1 MRRGLSLVLIGTLV
15 WGVASAAGCGSSNS
29 TSKNGSGAGD
39 AGYDGSTI
47 NLIGNGDDGGQQT
60 LVIQPAN
67 PTLTVTAP
75 GATLQFQALDLG
87 QPVANVTWTLG
98 AAGLGTINGAG
109 LFTASGFVGGPVQVT
124 AASGGL
130 TASTTLT
137 VQLNLVENP
146 GNVNAGNQGQ
156 LQAGGTADPGFAWLY
171 PYDKTVF
178 PQDLPSPTLQLAAGA
193 DAGSPGF
200 DAALV
205 QVTFPG
211 LSYQGF
217 YGPAALDGGAPGAPM
232 TQIPLTATA
241 WNAITLSA
249 TGTDAVK
256 VQVTKLSGGQVTGPI
271 TETWTIAQ
279 GGLRGSIFY
288 NSYNSSLAAPSA
300 ASGYPAQTG
309 AVLKLRPS
317 EQQLTVVISTNNQG
331 ECHVCHA
338 VAANGSIM
346 EAADEP
352 NGASVSAQDSVYD
365 LLDGGAKVFST
376 ADRTWDFGAFTP
388 DGTKFLR
395 YGAVPWTNPSAAWV
409 PDVRGMGNGTSDVP
423 SALFNPR
430 TGASIPAPGLDP
442 EDGGAPINMMM
453 PTFSPDGKE
462 VAFNHYDTGGG
473 HTVAVMDF
481 DNATNTFSN
490 LRDVATLPATNYA
503 GWPTFTPD
511 DQYLFFANGTNAEY
525 DTISD
530 SPPNPPQPVGNIYI
544 AHIPSKT
551 IAPANTLNG
560 VVAGADGGTGTY
572 LPFADDPNLNFEP
585 TILPV
590 ASGGY
595 YWVVFTTRR
604 NYGNTINGDPYVG
617 AGGAPS
623 SRKKLWV
630 AAVDISAAGTVTAA
644 ADLTHPAF
652 YLDGQELAAGNMR
665 AFWALD
671 PCQQNGISCNTGD
684 QCCSGFCRQTTGEDG
699 GIEFACVTPPTGCSQ
714 ENEACTTASD
724 CCGASQGYD
733 CINGFCAAPTP
744 K

>member
-1 MRRGLSLVLIGTLV
+1 M
-15 WGVASAAGCGSSNS
+15 
-29 TSKNGSGAGD
+29 
-39 AGYDGSTI
+39 
-47 NLIGNGDDGGQQT
+47 
-60 LVIQPAN
+60 
-67 PTLTVTAP
+67 
-75 GATLQFQALDLG
+75 QF
-87 QPVANVTWTLG
+87 
-98 AAGLGTINGAG
+98 
-109 LFTASGFVGGPVQVT
+109 
-124 AASGGL
+124 
-130 TASTTLT
+130 
-137 VQLNLVENP
+137 
-146 GNVNAGNQGQ
+146 
-156 LQAGGTADPGFAWLY
+156 
-171 PYDKTVF
+171 
-178 PQDLPSPTLQLAAGA
+178 AAGA

-217 YGPAALDGGAPGAPM
+217 YGPAALDGGAPGAPL

-352 NGASVSAQDSVYD
+352 NGASVPAQDSVYD

-623 SRKKLWV
+623 PRKKLWV
-630 AAVDISAAGTVTAA
+630 AAVDISAAGTVSAA
-644 ADLTHPAF
+644 SDLTHPAF
-652 YLDGQELAAGNMR
+652 YLDGQELRGGEHARLLGARSLPAERHLVQHGGPVLQRVLPADDGGRRRHRVRVRDAADGVLAGERGVHDGVGLLRRVAGVQLHQRVLRGADAEVVGN
-665 AFWALD
+665 
-671 PCQQNGISCNTGD
+671 T
-684 QCCSGFCRQTTGEDG
+684 EDG
-699 GIEFACVTPPTGCSQ
+699 DRNSEAEDRNTVIGAASPGRGCP
-714 ENEACTTASD
+714 ARLRRT
-724 CCGASQGYD
+724 
-733 CINGFCAAPTP
+733 
-744 K
+744 